1 MNKKRAVLQQ
11 PYLFILQVSTFCN
24 NFFYFV
30 YLLIPIYS

>member
-1 MNKKRAVLQQ
+1 MKQ
-11 PYLFILQVSTFCN
+11 PYLFILQVSTFYN